1 MKIIYQSKSKATYDS
16 ADLALCDDA
25 IHSDFQMFTETG
37 EPCVD
42 VTRCVSVWCPTP
54 ESVAQFNELRL
65 SAQGCLNIGL
75 YGTVGVGFNYYDD
88 CAGEW
93 FLVGTP
99 SAMTEISA
107 TIIARKA
114 KDGKGQ

>member
-1 MKIIYQSKSKATYDS
+1 MKTRYQSKSGAIYDS

-54 ESVAQFNELRL
+54 KSVAQFNELLL

-75 YGTVGVGFNYYDD
+75 YGKVGVGFNDYDD
-88 CAGEW
+88 FEEDW

-99 SAMTEISA
+99 SAMTKISA